1 MYLFLIFQWLTDL
14 ICHFFTKFDIQFGF
28 DNLELSLAT
37 RTETVH
43 PKPRAVSR
51 GLFNNEVDMS
61 SKTKFDMGASAMSA
75 AELLFQADNAHL
87 SMAQFM
93 ADFTK
98 EIARARRDG
107 ADKWGG
113 QRYPGTYGDSFLRS
127 LKANM
132 WPKDATG
139 AVLANEKIGDDIL
152 KPLEKR
158 FERLARCAKI
168 CFEQEL
174 ALTGL
179 VPAKIVE
186 ANICLYTGNVKG
198 AQPVS
203 EEPKSKGAQPTK
215 TAKHL
220 GYILAP
226 FVNHTDVIRYL
237 GSVSAE
243 LRKVKVIDGTALH
256 KALIDVA
263 MKEKFLQGKDGEI
276 KTAK

>member
-1 MYLFLIFQWLTDL
+1 MASTP
-14 ICHFFTKFDIQFGF
+14 KFD
-28 DNLELSLAT
+28 L
-37 RTETVH
+37 
-43 PKPRAVSR
+43 
-51 GLFNNEVDMS
+51 
-61 SKTKFDMGASAMSA
+61 GASALSA
-75 AELLFQADNAHL
+75 SELLFQADNASL

-93 ADFTK
+93 SDFTK
-98 EIARARRDG
+98 EIAKARRNG
-107 ADKWGG
+107 ADNWGG
-113 QRYPGTYGDSFLRS
+113 QRYPGTFGDSFLRS
-127 LKANM
+127 LKTQM
-132 WPKDATG
+132 WPKDSAG
-139 AVLANEKIGDDIL
+139 VVLANEKIGDDIL

-179 VPAKIVE
+179 VPAKIIE
-186 ANICLYTGNVKG
+186 ANICLYTGNVKD
-198 AQPVS
+198 APKS
-203 EEPKSKGAQPTK
+203 EESKDKGAQATK
-215 TAKHL
+215 QAKHL

-226 FVNHTDVIRYL
+226 FVNHNDVIRYL

-263 MKEKFLQGKDGEI
+263 MKEKYLQGKDGEI

>member
-1 MYLFLIFQWLTDL
+1 MASKPNEFDL
-14 ICHFFTKFDIQFGF
+14 
-28 DNLELSLAT
+28 
-37 RTETVH
+37 
-43 PKPRAVSR
+43 
-51 GLFNNEVDMS
+51 
-61 SKTKFDMGASAMSA
+61 GASAKSA
-75 AELLFQADNAHL
+75 SELLFQADNAQL

-127 LKANM
+127 LKTIM

-168 CFEQEL
+168 CFEEEL

-179 VPAKIVE
+179 VPARIIE

-198 AQPVS
+198 AQAKS

-263 MKEKFLQGKDGEI
+263 MKEKFLQGKGGEI